1 MAVAKIKTQTVIKNE
16 RVVCGRYL
24 KIRHVEDPLHV
35 SVAASFVAIGMQHEW
50 NEISVVEYEEKL
62 NHEMEHWNW
71 IGQCSMRYSNLAG
84 LGVRSV
90 KFSSPSLQIRVD
102 SIASQDGLDSI
113 GLKQRTKRLE
123 GRTNGRRMSMSSK
136 KAAQK
141 PARQIE

>member
-1 MAVAKIKTQTVIKNE
+1 
-16 RVVCGRYL
+16 
-24 KIRHVEDPLHV
+24 
-35 SVAASFVAIGMQHEW
+35 
-50 NEISVVEYEEKL
+50 
-62 NHEMEHWNW
+62 
-71 IGQCSMRYSNLAG
+71 MRYSNLAG
-84 LGVRSV
+84 LGVLSV
-90 KFSSPSLQIRVD
+90 KFSSPSLQIRVN